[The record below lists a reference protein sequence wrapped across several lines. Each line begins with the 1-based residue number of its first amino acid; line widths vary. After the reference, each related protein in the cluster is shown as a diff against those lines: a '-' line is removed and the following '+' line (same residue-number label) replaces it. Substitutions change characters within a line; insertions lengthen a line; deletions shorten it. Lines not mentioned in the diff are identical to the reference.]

1 EHLADRPEPE
11 AARRAGLADR
21 SPCSRIAAARFL
33 HAGSEGTLRSLLED
47 RRTPDH
53 VSADAASLLAARLPP
68 EEAGPLLI
76 ATLKGRSGETRR
88 QAIQE
93 LGRLKHAASVGPL
106 CVLLENAD
114 PRTAAAAA
122 AALEAI
128 GDPRT
133 QARLLDA
140 VRQDAAELRIAAARA
155 LGALGTVKVVETLLE
170 ELDAKRM
177 DEESR
182 QAIRQAVSAIQSRL
196 AGAEAG
202 QLSLAASSAAAGR
215 LSLAPPRAGP
225 GDVSLASDPDR

>member
-33 HAGSEGTLRSLLED
+33 RAGSEGTLRSLLED

-68 EEAGPLLI
+68 EQAGPLLI

-93 LGRLKHAASVGPL
+93 LGRLKHAAGVGPL

-114 PRTAAAAA
+114 PRTTAAAAPPAGAAPRGAGGAPRPAAGLPAAGRRRAGGAPPA
-122 AALEAI
+122 AAGARGGGGGGRGGAPPGGDGEA
-128 GDPRT
+128 GR
-133 QARLLDA
+133 R
-140 VRQDAAELRIAAARA
+140 AAAPRR
-155 LGALGTVKVVETLLE
+155 GTGGGGPP
-170 ELDAKRM
+170 
-177 DEESR
+177 
-182 QAIRQAVSAIQSRL
+182 IQSRL
-196 AGAEAG
+196 A
-202 QLSLAASSAAAGR
+202 
-215 LSLAPPRAGP
+215 
-225 GDVSLASDPDR
+225 